1 MKFQLLLAR
10 SHPHTKRCA
19 FLVSTVSKSAPF
31 ALHAACAPLQ
41 VSFPKN
47 TLMQVFPMLGCQS
60 FRHEEKQPESR
71 QEFHDKCCSCVKI
84 TVIIHY

>member
-1 MKFQLLLAR
+1 MKFQLPLAR
-10 SHPHTKRCA
+10 SHPDTKRCP

-71 QEFHDKCCSCVKI
+71 QEFHDNMLPLCENTI
-84 TVIIHY
+84 